1 MKVEQADQEK
11 SRLTL
16 DKLDTDGTKKQA
28 QNSTTKLLQAQ
39 QELAEDSVNQMKEIE
54 VWIESLFQ

>member
-16 DKLDTDGTKKQA
+16 DKLDTDETKKQA
-28 QNSTTKLLQAQ
+28 QDSTQKILQAQ
-39 QELAEDSVNQMKEIE
+39 QELAEDSANQMKEIE